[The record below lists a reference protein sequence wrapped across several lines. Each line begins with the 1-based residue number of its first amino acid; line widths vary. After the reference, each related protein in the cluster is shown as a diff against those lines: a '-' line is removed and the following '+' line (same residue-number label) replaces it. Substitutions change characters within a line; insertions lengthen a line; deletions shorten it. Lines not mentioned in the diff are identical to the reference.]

1 MLSSGTSFYSLLPG
15 AAGLTL
21 VPELSGDLQ
30 DFDLFSSVAFSLTY
44 LGFLLQA
51 LKGIITFLEL
61 VKTPVPLHLEK
72 AELNNLSFD
81 WKYVP
86 GNLDL

>member
-1 MLSSGTSFYSLLPG
+1 M
-15 AAGLTL
+15 
-21 VPELSGDLQ
+21 
-30 DFDLFSSVAFSLTY
+30 AFSLTY
-44 LGFLLQA
+44 LEVLLQA

-72 AELNNLSFD
+72 AEVNNLSFD